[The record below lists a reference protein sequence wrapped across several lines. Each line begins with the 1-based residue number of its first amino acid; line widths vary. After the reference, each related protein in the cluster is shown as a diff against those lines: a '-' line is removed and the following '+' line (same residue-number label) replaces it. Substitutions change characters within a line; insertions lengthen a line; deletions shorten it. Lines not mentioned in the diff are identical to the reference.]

1 MSRRPGRRS
10 RVVPFA
16 GSSFSPT
23 DIGGLVLWLD
33 NSLITESGGR
43 VTAWPDL
50 SGAGNHFTQAS
61 PPIQPNYIAS
71 ETDFPV
77 AQPAVK
83 FDVSNNYLSGP
94 ALQDIAWFAAVAVY
108 PATTFADY
116 STLIAGTDL
125 TQYILR
131 GEISTASWRFSIPS
145 CTHYRDGSA
154 TSVALTT
161 ANAPHLYEAIPASPV
176 DFTSAVILGRDLA
189 GARIWSDSVALV
201 LMATAVPDAATR
213 AALLAYCQGRGM
225 IP

>member
-1 MSRRPGRRS
+1 MRREGLVTRRPSKRLG
-10 RVVPFA
+10 A
-16 GSSFSPT
+16 WSPSALS
-23 DIGGLVLWLD
+23 GLVLWLD
-33 NSLITESGGR
+33 NSLITQAAGK

-50 SGAGNHFTQAS
+50 SGAGNHFEQAS
-61 PPIQPNYIAS
+61 PAIRPNYIAS

-94 ALQDIAWFAAVAVY
+94 TLQDIAWFAAVAVY

-201 LMATAVPDAATR
+201 LMAKVVPDASAR
-213 AALLAYCQGRGM
+213 AALFAYCQGRGM